1 MSNTTNKELSMLPPD
16 LHMNFSKWFYSD
28 IEAIKPRRD
37 CVERC
42 EKRPDKEV
50 VPTRIV
56 PDNSLFRDKLK
67 FLTDDLDQDELA
79 PIKQL
84 TNYKLS
90 LVELDPEP
98 DTSETGPQRKKRR
111 ATKRLQIILQSNFTI
126 IDRRPM
132 LKKRRTDAPV
142 DVDLRGSG
150 SPPSSSTTLI
160 SPDEDCDDSFDDDI
174 PEIDCDAE

>member
-1 MSNTTNKELSMLPPD
+1 MLPPD

-67 FLTDDLDQDELA
+67 FLTDDLDQD
-79 PIKQL
+79 
-84 TNYKLS
+84 
-90 LVELDPEP
+90 
-98 DTSETGPQRKKRR
+98 
-111 ATKRLQIILQSNFTI
+111 
-126 IDRRPM
+126 
-132 LKKRRTDAPV
+132 
-142 DVDLRGSG
+142 
-150 SPPSSSTTLI
+150 
-160 SPDEDCDDSFDDDI
+160 DDSLHHWVLQ
-174 PEIDCDAE
+174 DAAPRSLKISVSKRSRRLGELRTLT